1 MNFKRDH
8 ENGVY
13 VFTSNTSYI
22 VVFLYTGVGYFG
34 NITNSSAITNT
45 LRYCSIGV
53 GLGTSDYFSI
63 G

>member
-1 MNFKRDH
+1 MNFKSDY

-45 LRYCSIGV
+45 
-53 GLGTSDYFSI
+53 
-63 G
+63 